1 MKFAH
6 MSDVHIGSWRD
17 SKMRDIS
24 TNAFVKAID
33 MCIEMQVD
41 FILISG
47 DLFNT
52 SLPTID
58 RLKIVVEKLQEV
70 KKKNIA
76 VYVIAGSHDFSPS
89 GKTML
94 DVIESAE
101 LFVNVVK
108 GFVKEEKLHLSFTVD
123 NKTGAKITG
132 MLGKKGMLD
141 KYYYQALS
149 LDELEKEDGF
159 KIFMFHTAIT
169 EFKPSE
175 LELMDSTPLSYFPK
189 GFNYYAGGHVHY
201 IFQNKPEK
209 YGLFTYPGALF
220 PNNFRE
226 LEKYKCGGFYIY
238 ENDTVTYHPVMIYD
252 VVSFEFDCEDKTVEE
267 VHSFVLQE
275 LNKNNV
281 KDKIATLRFWGKL
294 LHGKASDID
303 FRLLFQQLYE
313 RGAYFIMKNI
323 TRLTSKE
330 FISVITDLGNNKN
343 IEESIIDEN
352 IGNLND
358 PFFDGEEKRATLQL
372 LQLLSAEKLEG
383 ERSVDFDERIKKDI
397 LSVLPERLKERI

>member
-1 MKFAH
+1 
-6 MSDVHIGSWRD
+6 
-17 SKMRDIS
+17 MRDIS
-24 TNAFVKAID
+24 TNVFVKTVD

-58 RLKIVVEKLQEV
+58 KLKIVVEKLQEV
-70 KKKNIA
+70 KKKGIA

-94 DVIESAE
+94 DVLESAE

-108 GFVKEEKLHLSFTVD
+108 GFVKEEKLYLSFTID
-123 NKTGAKITG
+123 KKTGAKITG

-141 KYYYQALS
+141 RYYYQALS

-169 EFKPSE
+169 EFKPNE
-175 LELMDSTPLSYFPK
+175 FELMDSMPLSYFPK

-201 IFQNKPEK
+201 IFQSNQKE
-209 YGLFTYPGALF
+209 YGLFAYTGALF

-238 ENDTVTYHPVMIYD
+238 EDNAITYKPVMLYD
-252 VVSFEFDCEDKTVEE
+252 VVSLEFDCEDKTVEE
-267 VHSFVLQE
+267 IHSIVLQD
-275 LNKNNV
+275 LNKNDFKN
-281 KDKIATLRFWGKL
+281 KIVTLRFCGNL

-303 FRLLFQQLYE
+303 FRIIFQQLYE
-313 RGAYFIMKNI
+313 KGAYFIMKNI
-323 TRLTSKE
+323 TKLTSKD
-330 FISVITDLGNNKN
+330 FISVITDIGNNRN
-343 IEESIIDEN
+343 IEENIIEEN
-352 IGNLND
+352 IGNLSN
-358 PFFDGEEKRATLQL
+358 PFFDGEEKRTTLSL
-372 LQLLSAEKLEG
+372 LQSLSAEKLEG
-383 ERSVDFDERIKKDI
+383 ERSVDFDERIKKDA
-397 LSVLPERLKERI
+397 LTVLPQRLKERI